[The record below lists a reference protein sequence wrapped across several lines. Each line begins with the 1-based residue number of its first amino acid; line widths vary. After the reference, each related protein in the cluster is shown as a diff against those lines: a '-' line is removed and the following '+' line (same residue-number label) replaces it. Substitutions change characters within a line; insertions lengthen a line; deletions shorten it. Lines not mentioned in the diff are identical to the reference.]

1 MKVNDFLIVGVKLN
15 NSMKWLKEWIRNWLE
30 VDRSVNA
37 DYSGCEN
44 QIYEMA
50 GINQEPSDQQPAR
63 K

>member
-1 MKVNDFLIVGVKLN
+1 
-15 NSMKWLKEWIRNWLE
+15 MKWLKEWIRNWLE